1 MATLTDP
8 RLLDSK
14 RYEELWPDGYE
25 CPIDTAEANRRI
37 LHVAMASLSRQTQRE
52 AFKLWLRG
60 YTTTEA
66 ANALERDTESV
77 HRTLYGSPSRKL
89 RGVIEMV
96 KKALSQ
102 DETFKA
108 MVKKPQEPADP
119 IGRHSLA
126 TWFTGAPPD
135 RFVEMAAHLV
145 FAALAD
151 AEGNLT
157 VSDAYGA
164 MPAQVVTHALP
175 RLRWGG
181 YIQTDGIRI
190 KVLKTP
196 GEKSA

>member
-1 MATLTDP
+1 M
-8 RLLDSK
+8 LDSK
-14 RYEELWPDGYE
+14 RYEQLWPAGFE
-25 CPIDTAEANRRI
+25 CAVDTAEANRRI

-52 AFKLWLRG
+52 AFRLWLRG

-89 RGVIEMV
+89 KGVIEMV
-96 KKALSQ
+96 KEALEQ

-108 MVKKPQEPADP
+108 MVKKPPDP
-119 IGRHSLA
+119 PDPLGRHAIA
-126 TWFTGAPPD
+126 TWFAGAPPD

-164 MPAQVVTHALP
+164 MSPHIVSHSLP

-181 YIQTDGIRI
+181 YVHTDGIRI

-196 GEKSA
+196 GNTNA